1 MSRALE
7 AAGLLLRA
15 RTERRRAPAPLP
27 ARVAPESL
35 AEAYAIQ
42 EASIP
47 AILSHAGGGRPVG
60 RKIGCTNPTA
70 QAQLGVSG
78 PFHGRLLSPYVW
90 ESPARVPAE
99 LFFMRVLEPE
109 FAFRLGRDL
118 PEAAAPYTAESVRP
132 AIAAVMPALEIV
144 DSRWADWTVAG
155 ALHLIA
161 DNGSNG
167 GWVRG
172 PETTDLSRVDFT
184 SHPTSIG
191 LDGEVKHRGSAAN
204 VLGSPLNALAWLAN
218 ELAASGQPLRA
229 GDYVSTGTTTVVV
242 PAERGDAARADFGAL
257 GAVELAFD

>member
-15 RTERRRAPAPLP
+15 RAERRRIPAPLP
-27 ARVAPESL
+27 ARVAPEGL

-42 EASIP
+42 DASLP
-47 AILSHAGGGRPVG
+47 AILSYAGGGRPVG

-70 QAQLGVSG
+70 QAQLGIPG

-99 LFFMRVLEPE
+99 LFFMRILEPE

-118 PEAAAPYTAESVRP
+118 PASEAPYTAETVRS
-132 AIAAVMPALEIV
+132 AIAAVLPALEIV
-144 DSRWADWTVAG
+144 DSRWSDWTVAG

-172 PETTDLSRVDFT
+172 PETTDLSGIDFS
-184 SHPTSIG
+184 SHPTSIS
-191 LDGEVKHRGSAAN
+191 LNGELQHRGSAAN
-204 VLGSPLNALAWLAN
+204 VLGSPLNALAWLAG
-218 ELAASGQPLRA
+218 ELAVAGQPLRA
-229 GDYVSTGTTTVVV
+229 GDWISTGTTTVVV
-242 PAERGDAARADFGAL
+242 PAEKGDRAVADFGAL
-257 GAVELAFD
+257 GLVEVAFD